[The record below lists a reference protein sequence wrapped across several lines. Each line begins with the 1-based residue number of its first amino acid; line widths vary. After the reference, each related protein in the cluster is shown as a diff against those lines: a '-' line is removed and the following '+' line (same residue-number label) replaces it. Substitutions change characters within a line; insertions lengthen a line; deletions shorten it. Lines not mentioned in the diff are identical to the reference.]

1 MLRFYPS
8 LYLHDDPE
16 VPPVTC
22 VHRKS
27 RVYPLGASLGTGFV
41 VEPAS
46 FEALRLNLSGRAT
59 CGHAESSQKGNDY
72 ERCDSDSACNRC
84 GRLCRAAGGDPA
96 PQSRAAWMRP
106 IADCL
111 FTIVVAFEMTTGA
124 LWDFL
129 KIEYARV
136 ISAHLGYPH
145 YMGDILGIPR
155 IPCALAL
162 LAPRFPRLRS
172 GPMLERFSSMR
183 ERQHHK
189 F

>member
-1 MLRFYPS
+1 
-8 LYLHDDPE
+8 
-16 VPPVTC
+16 
-22 VHRKS
+22 
-27 RVYPLGASLGTGFV
+27 
-41 VEPAS
+41 
-46 FEALRLNLSGRAT
+46 
-59 CGHAESSQKGNDY
+59 
-72 ERCDSDSACNRC
+72 
-84 GRLCRAAGGDPA
+84 
-96 PQSRAAWMRP
+96 MRP
-106 IADCL
+106 IAYCL